1 MQKANPKKA
10 SRGFTLLELI
20 IVIAILAIL
29 SVAVVLVI
37 NPAETLAR
45 ARDSQRL
52 SDLSAVKSSLG
63 LYLAEAADP
72 QLDDDPAADGC
83 AGFVYVGNNSAIAD
97 VTDDICGVADGAN
110 QVESAVQLV
119 DGTGWIPVDLEND
132 IDAGAPISNFP
143 LDPNPIIDA
152 AGTFDEGDRVY
163 VYMCDD
169 TNNSFE
175 LNATM
180 ESVRYSNGGSND
192 AEMTDGGDNDNV
204 YEIGTDSGL
213 DLCGAW

>member
-1 MQKANPKKA
+1 MQKANPKA

-63 LYLAEAADP
+63 LYLAEAVDP

-83 AGFVYVGNNSAIAD
+83 AGAVYVGNNSAIANI
-97 VTDDICGVADGAN
+97 TDAVCGVADGAN
-110 QVESAVQLV
+110 QIESTTQLV
-119 DGTGWIPVDLEND
+119 DGTGWIPVDLAND
-132 IDAGAPISNFP
+132 IEAGAPISSFP
-143 LDPNPIIDA
+143 LDPNPIVDA
-152 AGTFDEGDRVY
+152 AGTFDETDRVY
-163 VYMCDD
+163 IYSCDD
-169 TNNSFE
+169 ANGTFE
-175 LNATM
+175 LNASM
-180 ESVRYSNGGSND
+180 ESVRYSNGGGND
-192 AEMTDGGDNDNV
+192 AETSDGGDNANA